1 MLLEEQRE
9 LWPAGCCEEGGLDLG
24 ISGLQD
30 VLQVLQKMLGLKRRP
45 GVGGP
50 GRCFSMSEKVVVVV
64 VGWGEVVL
72 QANTSV

>member
-9 LWPAGCCEEGGLDLG
+9 LRPAGCCEEGGLESG
-24 ISGLQD
+24 FSGLQE

-45 GVGGP
+45 GIGGP
-50 GRCFSMSEKVVVVV
+50 GRCFYMGEKVCVYV
-64 VGWGEVVL
+64 WEVVL